1 MYGDGA
7 VNSLFVIGRIALV
20 LIFMISGGEKLMDI
34 SATATDIAAKV
45 AIPAALS
52 GLAAQISSATG
63 MTIPQLLAI
72 ATGVIEVAAALM
84 IAANMGTRVGA
95 FLLILFTLITTF
107 YFHDFWNMVGAARTD
122 NFVHALKN
130 LSIIGGLL
138 VMFVLGSWRPSN
150 AADTL
155 EAGQTRY

>member
-1 MYGDGA
+1 M
-7 VNSLFVIGRIALV
+7 NILLVIGRIALV

-34 SATATDIAAKV
+34 SATAADIAAKV

-84 IAANMGTRVGA
+84 IAANIGTRVGA
-95 FLLILFTLITTF
+95 FLLIVFTLVATF
-107 YFHDFWNMVGAARTD
+107 YFHDFWNMAGAARID
-122 NFVHALKN
+122 NVTHALKN

-138 VMFVLGSWRPSN
+138 VMFVLGPWRP
-150 AADTL
+150 ARAVDTF
-155 EAGQTRY
+155 EPGQTRY